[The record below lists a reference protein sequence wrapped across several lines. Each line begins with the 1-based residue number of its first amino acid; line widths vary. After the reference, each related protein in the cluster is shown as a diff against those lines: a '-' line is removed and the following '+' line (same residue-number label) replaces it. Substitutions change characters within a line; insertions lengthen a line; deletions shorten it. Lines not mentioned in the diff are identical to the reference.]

1 MAGRV
6 AGKVALVT
14 GAARG
19 QGRSHC
25 LRLAEE
31 GADII
36 AIDICKQIDT
46 VTSYEMG
53 TRAELDETVAQV
65 EKLGRRIVARE
76 ADVRDL
82 DSITEAVKD
91 GVEELGRLDVVV
103 ANAGIVGYG
112 KTWEFTVEEWRDLM
126 DVNLN
131 GIWNT
136 TKAAI
141 PILIEAGRGGS
152 MVFTSSLAG
161 TKGFANVGHYVTAK
175 HGMIGLMRVLSAE
188 LGPHFIRVNTVNP
201 TCVDTPMI
209 QHQTSYD
216 IFVPNVE
223 NPTMEQA
230 GAAMAAMNSIPIPW
244 LEPVDVSN
252 AIVFL
257 ASDDARYITG
267 VDLPVDAGARVK

>member
-1 MAGRV
+1 MAGQL

-36 AIDICKQIDT
+36 AVDICEQIET
-46 VTSYEMG
+46 VTSYAMG
-53 TRAELDETVAQV
+53 TREDMKETAELVRN
-65 EKLGRRIVARE
+65 LGRRIVARE

-82 DSITEAVKD
+82 NAMTNVVSD
-91 GVEELGRLDVVV
+91 GVDELGRLDIVV

-112 KTWEFTVEEWRDLM
+112 KTWEFTEDEWRDLIA
-126 DVNLN
+126 VNLT
-131 GIWNT
+131 GVWNT

-141 PILIEAGRGGS
+141 PVLIEAGRGGS
-152 MVFTSSLAG
+152 MIFVSSLAG

-188 LGPHFIRVNTVNP
+188 LGPYFIRVNTVNP

-209 QHQTSYD
+209 QHPTSYEL
-216 IFVPNVE
+216 FAPGVE
-223 NPTMEQA
+223 NPSVEQIQ
-230 GAAMAAMNSIPIPW
+230 AAMGAMNSIPIPW
-244 LEPVDVSN
+244 LEPIDVSN
-252 AIVFL
+252 AIAFL
-257 ASDDARYITG
+257 ASDGARYITG